1 MGGMIDFLKIVLT
14 VQLFWS
20 FGITILV
27 STIPSAQLPY
37 ISLFTD
43 AANSDTLSTLGTEIQ
58 GNLQSQLDLPIVDF
72 GSLVFYS
79 GNLVID
85 LALNFFFAI
94 PELFTLLMSG
104 VFIFAPIDITLQF
117 WVKTFAFTL
126 IAALYFLGLINF
138 LTTMRSGG
146 ANVA

>member
-58 GNLQSQLDLPIVDF
+58 GNLKSQLDLPIVDF

-94 PELFTLLMSG
+94 PELSTLLMSG

>member
-1 MGGMIDFLKIVLT
+1 MGGMIDFFKVVLT

-20 FGITILV
+20 FAITILV
-27 STIPSAQLPY
+27 STIPTAQLPY
-37 ISLFTD
+37 VSLFTD
-43 AANSDTLSTLGTEIQ
+43 SANSDTLSTLGTDIQ
-58 GNLQSQLDLPIVDF
+58 GNLQNQLNLPIVDF

-85 LALNFFFAI
+85 LMLNFFFAV
-94 PELFTLLMSG
+94 PELFTLLISG
-104 VFIFAPIDITLQF
+104 LFIFAPIDITLQF
-117 WVKTFAFTL
+117 WIKTFAFTL

-146 ANVA
+146 GNIA